1 VNDNKNDEDYPLES
15 TKQEQQHAL
24 AVQPQNPGLLDRF
37 FKLSEHR
44 TSVKTELLAG
54 LTTFVTMA
62 YIIFV
67 NPNIMAE
74 AGIDHGAAF
83 VATCVG
89 AALGCLLMGLY
100 ANWPVGLAPGMGLNA
115 FFTYTVVGEMGY
127 SWEVALGAVFLS
139 GVLFM
144 IMSLSRLR
152 EWLLN
157 SIPMSLRFAMG
168 AGVGLFLGLIGLKT
182 AGIVVDNPATLLSM
196 GSFAEPTTLLAAICF
211 LMITVLS
218 HRNVFG
224 AILVSMLAVT
234 GVGLAL
240 GLVEYNG
247 LVSMPPSLAPTF
259 LAMDVAGAFNVA
271 MVSVILAFLFVNMFD
286 TAGTLMGVAHRA
298 NLVDEDGKIQ
308 NLSRALKADSTSS
321 VVGAFVGCPP
331 VTSYV
336 ESASGVAAGG
346 RTGLT
351 AITVGLLFLAAMFF
365 APLAGMIPAY
375 ATAGAL
381 IYVAMLM
388 MSGMAHIDWKDHTDT
403 IPAIVTVVMMPL
415 TFSIANGIALGFLT
429 YATLKLLT
437 GQGSKV
443 SVSLYVLCIVF
454 IAKFAFL
461 RSGSAAG
468 KRSPRRLCVGGVVFG
483 GGNRL
488 NACGLQPNDH
498 DRDTR
503 QSVAGCNVARPP
515 PSSSRSR
522 RWHARCRTAPV
533 APARRA

>member
-1 VNDNKNDEDYPLES
+1 MES
-15 TKQEQQHAL
+15 TKQQEQPYMAC
-24 AVQPQNPGLLDRF
+24 ASKRGLLDRL
-37 FKLSEHR
+37 FKLTEHR
-44 TSVKTELLAG
+44 TSIKTEIFAG
-54 LTTFVTMA
+54 ITTFVTMA

-67 NPNIMAE
+67 NPNIVAG

-83 VATCVG
+83 VATCIG
-89 AALGCLLMGLY
+89 AALGCYLMGLY

-127 SWEVALGAVFLS
+127 SWQVALGAVFLA
-139 GVLFM
+139 GILFM
-144 IMSLSRLR
+144 IMSLSKIR

-182 AGIVVDNPATLLSM
+182 AGIVVDSPATLLTM
-196 GSFAEPTTLLAAICF
+196 GSFGEPSALLAAICF
-211 LMITVLS
+211 LMIAVLS

-224 AILVSMLAVT
+224 AILFSILAVT
-234 GVGLAL
+234 AIGWML
-240 GLVEYNG
+240 GIVEYNG
-247 LVSMPPSLAPTF
+247 IVSMPPSLAPTF
-259 LAMDVAGAFNVA
+259 LAMDIAGALNVG

-298 NLVDEDGKIQ
+298 NLIEEDGKIKD
-308 NLSRALKADSTSS
+308 LSKALKADSTASAI
-321 VVGAFVGCPP
+321 GAMVGCPP

-336 ESASGVAAGG
+336 ESAAGVAAGG

-351 AITVGLLFLAAMFF
+351 AIVVGTLFLAAMFF

-388 MSGMAHIDWKDHTDT
+388 MSGMGHIDWKDHTDT

-437 GQGSKV
+437 GQRDKV
-443 SVSLYVLCIVF
+443 SVSLYVLCAIF

-461 RSGSAAG
+461 
-468 KRSPRRLCVGGVVFG
+468 
-483 GGNRL
+483 
-488 NACGLQPNDH
+488 
-498 DRDTR
+498 
-503 QSVAGCNVARPP
+503 
-515 PSSSRSR
+515 
-522 RWHARCRTAPV
+522 
-533 APARRA
+533 

>member
-1 VNDNKNDEDYPLES
+1 VES
-15 TKQEQQHAL
+15 AKQEKSATQMQ
-24 AVQPQNPGLLDRF
+24 GLGKFGVLDRF
-37 FKLSEHR
+37 FKLTEHR
-44 TSVKTELLAG
+44 TSIKTEVIAG
-54 LTTFVTMA
+54 ITTFFTMV

-67 NPNIMAE
+67 NPSIMAI
-74 AGIDHGAAF
+74 AGVDQGAAF

-89 AALGCLLMGLY
+89 AALGCFLMGLY

-115 FFTYTVVGEMGY
+115 FFTFTVVGDMGY
-127 SWEVALGAVFLS
+127 SWETALGAVFLS
-139 GVLFM
+139 GILFM
-144 IMSLSRLR
+144 IMSLSRIR

-182 AGIVVDNPATLLSM
+182 AGIVVDSPATLLTM
-196 GSFAEPTTLLAAICF
+196 GSFANPNALLAAICF
-211 LMITVLS
+211 LLIAVLS

-224 AILVSMLAVT
+224 AILFSMLAVT
-234 GVGLAL
+234 GIGMAM
-240 GLVEYNG
+240 GMVEYTG

-259 LAMDVAGAFNVA
+259 LAMDIAGAFQ
-271 MVSVILAFLFVNMFD
+271 VSMISVVLSFLFVNMFD

-308 NLSRALKADSTSS
+308 NLSQALKADSTSS
-321 VVGAFVGCPP
+321 VIGSLVGCPP

-336 ESASGVAAGG
+336 ESAAGVAAGG

-351 AITVGLLFLAAMFF
+351 AVTVGVLFLAAMFL

-388 MSGMAHIDWKDHTDT
+388 MSGMAHIDWKDNTDT

-437 GQGSKV
+437 GQRDKV
-443 SVSLYVLCIVF
+443 SLSLYVLCAIF

-461 RSGSAAG
+461 
-468 KRSPRRLCVGGVVFG
+468 
-483 GGNRL
+483 
-488 NACGLQPNDH
+488 
-498 DRDTR
+498 
-503 QSVAGCNVARPP
+503 
-515 PSSSRSR
+515 
-522 RWHARCRTAPV
+522 
-533 APARRA
+533 